1 VCFDLKCVMRGVS
14 SGRVRPARKASP
26 GKAALNQLA
35 ACCGAAVL
43 IANPAMN
50 VVDVTLKRD
59 HGSFGLGVIMDRIE
73 QGFVVTAW
81 VMIAAA
87 AIYLIW

>member
-35 ACCGAAVL
+35 AYHGRPPWSEGRRIYCGFDVPCWRLAQSCPERSAVYF
-43 IANPAMN
+43 
-50 VVDVTLKRD
+50 K
-59 HGSFGLGVIMDRIE
+59 
-73 QGFVVTAW
+73 
-81 VMIAAA
+81 
-87 AIYLIW
+87 